1 MKVPATQWYAAAL
14 QALFEYLA
22 GLGSNGSLI
31 VSALREGKLIK
42 SIYVI
47 VHYVALVRQK

>member
-31 VSALREGKLIK
+31 VCLRLEKANSLR
-42 SIYVI
+42 
-47 VHYVALVRQK
+47 AFM